1 MPNEKR
7 LLFVL
12 AAIQFTN
19 IVDFM
24 IIMPL
29 GPQLMRLFDITP
41 RQFSMLV
48 SAYTFTAGIIG
59 FFGAFF
65 IDRFD
70 RRKALMVV
78 YAGFVLGTLACALAP
93 GYGAMITARMITGAF
108 GGLLGALVLSVVGD
122 AIPMERRASAM
133 GLVTA
138 AFSVAS
144 VFGVPFGLYIASVF
158 SWHAPFLFLAVVG
171 VFIWFGIWKWVPAM
185 AGHIQS
191 AFDKPSPIV
200 LVKSVAGSA
209 NLRLG
214 LLLMMMIM
222 FGNFTVTPFI
232 SPYMV
237 ANVGFSER
245 ELTYIYLFGGFA
257 TIFTS
262 PWIGKLSDR
271 HGAKNIYTIFVL
283 LCLIPLLLITN
294 LPVTPIPVVILITTS
309 FFIFSGGRMIPSQTM
324 IASAVDPA
332 KRGAFLSFN
341 SSVQQLST
349 AAASVVAGLIVTK
362 NESGQLLNFQYVG
375 YFAALM
381 CVLSVFV
388 ARKIKAVS

>member
-29 GPQLMRLFDITP
+29 GPQLMRLFDISP

-48 SAYTFTAGIIG
+48 SAYTFSAGVVG
-59 FFGAFF
+59 FLSAFF

-70 RRKALMVV
+70 RRKALLIV
-78 YAGFVLGTLACALAP
+78 YAGFVLGTLVCALAS
-93 GYGAMITARMITGAF
+93 GYTAMIVARMITGAF
-108 GGLLGALVLSVVGD
+108 GGMLGALVLSAVGD
-122 AIPMERRASAM
+122 TIPMERRASAM

-138 AFSVAS
+138 AFSAAS

-158 SWHAPFLFLAVVG
+158 SWHAPFLFLAIVG
-171 VFIWFGIWKWVPAM
+171 FFIWFGIWNWIPAM

-191 AFDKPSPIV
+191 VHEKPSPAA
-200 LVKSVAGSA
+200 LLKSVAGSS
-209 NLRLG
+209 NLRLA

-222 FGNFTVTPFI
+222 FGSFTVTPFI

-237 ANVGFSER
+237 SNVGFSER
-245 ELTYIYLFGGFA
+245 ELTYIYLFGGFF

-271 HGAKNIYTIFVL
+271 HGPKNIYTIFVL
-283 LCLIPLLLITN
+283 LCLLPLLLITN
-294 LPVTPIPVVILITTS
+294 LPVTPVPVVLMITTS

-332 KRGAFLSFN
+332 KRGAFLSFS

-349 AAASVVAGLIVTK
+349 AAASVIAGLIVTK
-362 NESGQLLNFQYVG
+362 NEAGQLLNFQYVG

-388 ARKIKAVS
+388 ARKVKAVS

>member
-29 GPQLMRLFDITP
+29 GPQLMRLFEITP

-48 SAYTFTAGIIG
+48 SAYTFTAGVVG
-59 FFGAFF
+59 FLSAFF

-70 RRKALMVV
+70 RRKALLVV
-78 YAGFVLGTLACALAP
+78 YAGFVVGTLACALAP
-93 GYGAMITARMITGAF
+93 DYGAMITARMVTGAF
-108 GGLLGALVLSVVGD
+108 GGMLGALVLSAVGD

-138 AFSVAS
+138 AFSAAS
-144 VFGVPFGLYIASVF
+144 VFGVPFGLYIASIF
-158 SWHAPFLFLAVVG
+158 SWHAPFLFLAILG
-171 VFIWFGIWKWVPAM
+171 LFIWAGIWYWIPAM
-185 AGHIQS
+185 AGHIQ
-191 AFDKPSPIV
+191 AAHQKPSPLE
-200 LVKSVAGSA
+200 LVKSVAGSS
-209 NLRLG
+209 NLRLA

-245 ELTYIYLFGGFA
+245 ELTYIYLFGGFF

-283 LCLIPLLLITN
+283 LCLLPLLLITN
-294 LPVTPIPVVILITTS
+294 LPATPVPVVLVITTS

-349 AAASVVAGLIVTK
+349 AAASVIAGLIVTK
-362 NESGQLLNFQYVG
+362 NEAGQLLNFQYVG
-375 YFAALM
+375 FFAALM

-388 ARKIKAVS
+388 ARKIKPVS

>member
-1 MPNEKR
+1 M
-7 LLFVL
+7 L

-294 LPVTPIPVVILITTS
+294 LPVTPIPAVILITTS